1 MRKIFIQFSLL
12 VVLIIIASCSNENI
26 IDAERNAIKQVDP
39 NALSENEVI
48 SIVESFQKS
57 IKSETNSRGEIT
69 ENPIFAISEKYLISS
84 RNSEIT
90 RSLPNDVKALV
101 YEVEIRNRYEQG
113 KAIVSGD
120 RKFPKVLAYIP
131 SYNDSIFATQIGA
144 NAMIQ
149 MSKNA
154 LLDEIANNSEAITR
168 SRPITDLDGQVW
180 MMIEPFCTTEWGQKE
195 PYSWKFV
202 NTWVEI
208 PMDISRKICTWE
220 RRPVGLTNTAIAQIM
235 ASLEPE
241 LTCEGISMDW
251 SYLKE
256 SKSISYDDP
265 YEKWNMVA
273 SLFKYVYDS
282 TSSSPVWGTAYTD
295 VWPDSESKLVSCITA
310 ISTPLSNVYKYLNSG
325 SGITNC
331 GNIQKWS
338 IETVKNSVI
347 KICPVL
353 VECNGSAFIVDGYA
367 MTKNESSSSNAY
379 FHCNFGKT
387 GNSDGYYLVNND
399 GSISFETGG
408 NTYWDTQLSVI
419 PDIRKR

>member
-1 MRKIFIQFSLL
+1 MRKIFIQFYLL

-57 IKSETNSRGEIT
+57 IKSKTDTRGEIT

-90 RSLPNDVKALV
+90 RSLPNDVKSFLV

-120 RKFPKVLAYIP
+120 RRFPKVLAYIP

-202 NTWVEI
+202 NTWFEI

-265 YEKWNMVA
+265 YVRNGIW
-273 SLFKYVYDS
+273 LH
-282 TSSSPVWGTAYTD
+282 
-295 VWPDSESKLVSCITA
+295 L
-310 ISTPLSNVYKYLNSG
+310 YLNMYM
-325 SGITNC
+325 
-331 GNIQKWS
+331 
-338 IETVKNSVI
+338 
-347 KICPVL
+347 
-353 VECNGSAFIVDGYA
+353 IV
-367 MTKNESSSSNAY
+367 
-379 FHCNFGKT
+379 HLLLQFGELPILMY
-387 GNSDGYYLVNND
+387 GR
-399 GSISFETGG
+399 
-408 NTYWDTQLSVI
+408 TQNLN
-419 PDIRKR
+419 

>member
-1 MRKIFIQFSLL
+1 MTGVQT
-12 VVLIIIASCSNENI
+12 C
-26 IDAERNAIKQVDP
+26 
-39 NALSENEVI
+39 AL
-48 SIVESFQKS
+48 
-57 IKSETNSRGEIT
+57 
-69 ENPIFAISEKYLISS
+69 PI
-84 RNSEIT
+84 
-90 RSLPNDVKALV
+90 
-101 YEVEIRNRYEQG
+101 
-113 KAIVSGD
+113 
-120 RKFPKVLAYIP
+120 
-131 SYNDSIFATQIGA
+131 
-144 NAMIQ
+144 
-149 MSKNA
+149 
-154 LLDEIANNSEAITR
+154 
-168 SRPITDLDGQVW
+168 
-180 MMIEPFCTTEWGQKE
+180 
-195 PYSWKFV
+195 
-202 NTWVEI
+202 
-208 PMDISRKICTWE
+208 
-220 RRPVGLTNTAIAQIM
+220 
-235 ASLEPE
+235 SLEPE

>member
-1 MRKIFIQFSLL
+1 MRKIFIQFYLL

-48 SIVESFQKS
+48 
-57 IKSETNSRGEIT
+57 
-69 ENPIFAISEKYLISS
+69 AISEKYLISS

-120 RKFPKVLAYIP
+120 RRFPKVLAYIP

-180 MMIEPFCTTEWGQKE
+180 MMIEPFCTTE

>member
-1 MRKIFIQFSLL
+1 
-12 VVLIIIASCSNENI
+12 
-26 IDAERNAIKQVDP
+26 
-39 NALSENEVI
+39 
-48 SIVESFQKS
+48 
-57 IKSETNSRGEIT
+57 
-69 ENPIFAISEKYLISS
+69 
-84 RNSEIT
+84 
-90 RSLPNDVKALV
+90 
-101 YEVEIRNRYEQG
+101 
-113 KAIVSGD
+113 
-120 RKFPKVLAYIP
+120 
-131 SYNDSIFATQIGA
+131 
-144 NAMIQ
+144 MIQ